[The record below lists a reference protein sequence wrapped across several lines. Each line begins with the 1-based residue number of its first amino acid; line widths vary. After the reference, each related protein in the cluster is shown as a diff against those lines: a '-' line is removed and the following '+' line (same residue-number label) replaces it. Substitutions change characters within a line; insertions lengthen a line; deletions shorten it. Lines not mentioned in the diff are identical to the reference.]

1 SVADSFGPS
10 PLIRVRSSLPAA
22 ADALAGAAD
31 AGAGAGAGAGVAARA
46 VAAGSVVAPPA
57 GTPAAG
63 CIGVAAGALS
73 ISALLRCAGAAP
85 SSSTSR
91 LVLVT
96 RVLRE
101 LLNRYH
107 AITRPSS
114 SAATISGQ

>member
-1 SVADSFGPS
+1 M
-10 PLIRVRSSLPAA
+10 IRVRSSPPAG
-22 ADALAGAAD
+22 ADALAGVADADADAD
-31 AGAGAGAGAGVAARA
+31 AGAGAGAGVGAGVAAG
-46 VAAGSVVAPPA
+46 VMAAGSVVAPPA